1 MNINALNQYICGYVL
16 DIYRDFCI
24 LLERGKKNEPV
35 FFLRNFGNRYTKD
48 FENMN
53 GRRWAHSFEKNGKLC
68 VYVPVEIYTK
78 EDIIKNIIHIL
89 IHICNEN
96 QDIAEST
103 NGKYHNKLFAL
114 KAQDFGIECE
124 YTRNYGWIFHT
135 IPGSLKED
143 GLRIINRYYDD
154 LITYAKLYIAMERA
168 RSENL
173 SPKSHNTYVTYECPI
188 CKKRIKASRDSK
200 IICAVCETMFE
211 RISGR

>member
-24 LLERGKKNEPV
+24 LLEREKKNEPL

-114 KAQDFGIECE
+114 KAQEFGIECE
-124 YTRNYGWIFHT
+124 YSRNYGWNFET
-135 IPGSLKED
+135 IPDSIKED
-143 GLRIINRYYDD
+143 GLRIIDRYYDD

-173 SPKSHNTYVTYECPI
+173 SPRTHNSYVTYECPV
-188 CKKRIKASRDSK
+188 CKNELKHHGIQKYMCCMTKDY
-200 IICAVCETMFE
+200 
-211 RISGR
+211 